1 MAIELRNCVFIHIPK
16 CGGRWV
22 KQMLISHVK
31 DARYIGD
38 PVYDSHNSPDTD
50 KPVFCV
56 IREPA
61 LFAHSLWHHR
71 AVKKNNKY
79 GHKFNWQNYIRLEK
93 ECADSDY
100 TKFMEKVSQNH
111 NAVWDY
117 YKFYVA
123 KYPKVLFAKQE
134 NLAEDLVRILNRF
147 GEEFN
152 SSSIFDASLK
162 RIGIGKY
169 DSKYPLDDEIRVKIN
184 KANMK
189 LSKAF
194 GYI

>member
-31 DARYIGD
+31 DARHIGD

-61 LFAHSLWHHR
+61 CLHIVYGTTEQL
-71 AVKKNNKY
+71 KKIINMVINLIGKITF
-79 GHKFNWQNYIRLEK
+79 GLRKK
-93 ECADSDY
+93 ADSDY

-117 YKFYVA
+117 YKFYIA

-134 NLAEDLVRILNRF
+134 NLAEDIVRILNRF

-152 SSSIFDASLK
+152 SSSIFDASTK

-169 DSKYPLDDEIRVKIN
+169 DSKYPLDNVLRVKIN
-184 KANMK
+184 KAKMK
-189 LSKAF
+189 RSKVF